1 MSNNLAPCP
10 FCGKEPE
17 VRYRQETWSTGFL
30 VVCLSCEC
38 SDSPAEWETPREAI
52 RDWNQQ
58 WANGLISNTLELNQ
72 VLTSKYLR
80 LQRENEKLR
89 KKLLK
94 VQFLL
99 DKPRTYRLKIPRAES
114 CSCRVW
120 RLSKMGHSLTPGALE
135 TIDIKRAM
143 RHHLKSEYATYLQG
157 LLL

>member
-1 MSNNLAPCP
+1 MSSKLAPCP
-10 FCGKEPE
+10 FCGKEPRIAGE
-17 VRYRQETWSTGFL
+17 YDRWS
-30 VVCLSCEC
+30 VVCANYSC
-38 SDSPAEWETPREAI
+38 SRG
-52 RDWNQQ
+52 RDTASLQRDAAKLWNRQ

-72 VLTSKYLR
+72 VLTSEYLR

-99 DKPRTYRLKIPRAES
+99 DKPRTYRLKIPRETES

-120 RLSKMGHSLTPGALE
+120 RLSKIGHSLTPGVLE

-143 RHHLKSEYATYLQG
+143 RHHLNSEYATYLQG
-157 LLL
+157 YTL